1 MVLLL
6 SRITMAASDF
16 LTEGYDNARTGW
28 VRATKVFTAAN
39 VGTTKLL
46 WKVKP
51 KSTPRAMHNLFA
63 ARR

>member
-1 MVLLL
+1 
-6 SRITMAASDF
+6 MAASDF